1 MLSIIFLNELKNFN
15 NKKCPALFIVS
26 EEDKVVDAKKTLKI
40 AEQWGGKSFINLVKC
55 GPNDDPYAHVLAG
68 DIKSPTQTDKLV
80 KTSLAW
86 IKSL

>member
-1 MLSIIFLNELKNFN
+1 MLFNKLTMIDFLLGSI
-15 NKKCPALFIVS
+15 LFIVS
-26 EEDKVVDAKKTLKI
+26 KEDKVVDTKKTLKI

-55 GPNDDPYAHVLAG
+55 SPNEDPYSHVLAG
-68 DIKSPTQTDKLV
+68 DIKSPTQTNKLV

>member
-1 MLSIIFLNELKNFN
+1 MATLVKKVIGLNFN
-15 NKKCPALFIVS
+15 KITCPALFIVS
-26 EEDKVVDAKKTLKI
+26 EEDKVVDVKKTLQI
-40 AEQWGGKSFINLVKC
+40 AKLWGGKSLVNFVKC
-55 GPNDDPYAHVLAG
+55 GPYDDKHSHVLAG